1 MRNIKFRAY
10 SKSFNTMFNY
20 DMLQMATAEIVD
32 ICNEK
37 LKAIQDIVRSLPEY
51 DNNKFKGKYTVS
63 KYAMQDI
70 NEFISEC
77 IAESMNKKAKYTSKQ
92 VANIIKGDK

>member
-37 LKAIQDIVRSLPEY
+37 LKAIVPEATKIQMGLFLPIEDSDLLY
-51 DNNKFKGKYTVS
+51 
-63 KYAMQDI
+63 
-70 NEFISEC
+70 
-77 IAESMNKKAKYTSKQ
+77 
-92 VANIIKGDK
+92 